1 MVLLIFTL
9 SILNLILLE
18 LEDGCVKG
26 QLIFENNFGVS
37 ILMGPFTK
45 GGLVGK
51 YELTI
56 LNWIPEK
63 NFSVPSYNN
72 PISNDSIGHLSQE
85 EINILMKQ
93 IQKL

>member
-1 MVLLIFTL
+1 MKTFKDIP
-9 SILNLILLE
+9 SI

-26 QLIFENNFGVS
+26 QIIFDNNWGVS

-63 NFSVPSYNN
+63 NFSVASYNN

-85 EINILMKQ
+85 EINVLMKQ
-93 IQKL
+93 IQEL

>member
-1 MVLLIFTL
+1 MKTFKDIPLI
-9 SILNLILLE
+9 

-26 QLIFENNFGVS
+26 QLIFDNNWGVS

-45 GGLVGK
+45 GGLLGK

-63 NFSVPSYNN
+63 NFSVASYNN

-85 EINILMKQ
+85 EIDALMKQ
-93 IQKL
+93 IQEL

>member
-1 MVLLIFTL
+1 MKTFKDIPLI
-9 SILNLILLE
+9 

-26 QLIFENNFGVS
+26 QLIFDNNWGVS

-45 GGLVGK
+45 GGLLGK

-63 NFSVPSYNN
+63 NFSVASYNN
-72 PISNDSIGHLSQE
+72 PISNNSIGHLSQE
-85 EINILMKQ
+85 EIDALMKQ
-93 IQKL
+93 IQEL

>member
-1 MVLLIFTL
+1 MKTFKDIPLI
-9 SILNLILLE
+9 

-26 QLIFENNFGVS
+26 QLIFDNNWGVS

-63 NFSVPSYNN
+63 NFSVASYNN
-72 PISNDSIGHLSQE
+72 PISNDSIGHLSQK
-85 EINILMKQ
+85 EIDALMKQ
-93 IQKL
+93 IQEL

>member
-1 MVLLIFTL
+1 MKTFKDIPLI
-9 SILNLILLE
+9 

-26 QLIFENNFGVS
+26 QLIFDNNWGVS

-56 LNWIPEK
+56 LQWIPEK
-63 NFSVPSYNN
+63 NFSVASYNN

-85 EINILMKQ
+85 EIDALMKQ
-93 IQKL
+93 IQEL

>member
-1 MVLLIFTL
+1 MKTFKDIP
-9 SILNLILLE
+9 LIL
-18 LEDGCVKG
+18 EDSCVKG
-26 QLIFENNFGVS
+26 QIIFDNNWGVS

-63 NFSVPSYNN
+63 NFSVASYNN

-85 EINILMKQ
+85 EIDVLMKQ
-93 IQKL
+93 IQEL

>member
-1 MVLLIFTL
+1 MKTFKDIPF
-9 SILNLILLE
+9 E
-18 LEDGCVKG
+18 LDNGCVKG

-63 NFSVPSYNN
+63 NFSVASYNN
-72 PISNDSIGHLSQE
+72 PISNDSIDYIYCFH
-85 EINILMKQ
+85 INVINS
-93 IQKL
+93 

>member
-1 MVLLIFTL
+1 MKTFKDIPF
-9 SILNLILLE
+9 E
-18 LEDGCVKG
+18 LDNGCVKG

-56 LNWIPEK
+56 LQWIPEK
-63 NFSVPSYNN
+63 SRGSFIDFLNN
-72 PISNDSIGHLSQE
+72 TSHLVF
-85 EINILMKQ
+85 ITFHKCD
-93 IQKL
+93 